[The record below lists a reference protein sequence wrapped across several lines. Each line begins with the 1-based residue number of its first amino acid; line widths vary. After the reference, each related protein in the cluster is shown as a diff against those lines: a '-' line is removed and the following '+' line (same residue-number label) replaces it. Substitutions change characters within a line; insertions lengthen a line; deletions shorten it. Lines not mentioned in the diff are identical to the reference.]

1 MNRGPGWWG
10 ESYRHSL
17 ASRGIQTGDIYVG
30 VHKRMGGLD
39 RDMFNRYQP
48 VEGEIYSLKLLA
60 EMMDVFDKRSVSYNA
75 PVSHTESPALFAL
88 IQEAMNRIEPE
99 YITHDEFVEAE
110 FESIY
115 KDIQNYK
122 LIGKQY
128 KLMMAMNRI
137 LFVLH
142 RSPVAL
148 IHFLGRDVPESV
160 WMKCQTMTSE
170 IETDRFWSSPEC
182 IMEFEEI
189 MDDDMVGWFVVQ
201 SALELQRTS
210 ILESVGE
217 GEGQK
222 VIRSWIEEL
231 DRRRLT

>member
-1 MNRGPGWWG
+1 MNRGPGWWD
-10 ESYRHSL
+10 EPYRHSL
-17 ASRGIQTGDIYVG
+17 ASRGIQTSDIYFD
-30 VHKRMGGLD
+30 VHKRMTGLD

-48 VEGEIYSLKLLA
+48 VEGEIYSMKLLI
-60 EMMDVFDKRSVSYNA
+60 ELMDAFDKRSISYSA
-75 PVSHTESPALFAL
+75 PVAYTKSPALLAL
-88 IQEAMNRIEPE
+88 VQETVKRIEPE
-99 YITHDEFVEAE
+99 CITHDEFVKEE
-110 FESIY
+110 FESVY
-115 KDIQNYK
+115 KDIQSYK

-137 LFVLH
+137 IFVLH

-160 WMKCQTMTSE
+160 RMKCQTMTSE
-170 IETDRFWSSPEC
+170 IEIDRFWSSPEC
-182 IMEFEEI
+182 IMEFEDI
-189 MDDDMVGWFVVQ
+189 MEDDMVGWFVVQ

-210 ILESVGE
+210 ILENVGV

-231 DRRRLT
+231 DRRRLN